1 MKTRPALI
9 AAIQQY
15 ESLYSTE
22 QNYKQQ
28 FLDLLKHN
36 RCYHRDF
43 LPGHMTGSAWILD
56 DSMQY
61 VLLTLHAKLNRWL
74 QPGGHAD
81 GDENIFQ
88 VALREATEETGLK
101 TLTPLSPDLLF
112 DIDVHLIPA
121 RSQFQA
127 HDHYDV
133 RFVFVADKNEKL
145 DITDESHD
153 LQWVPLKKLESF
165 TDNNSLFRMRE
176 KTSHL
181 RS

>member
-1 MKTRPALI
+1 MKNRIALTS
-9 AAIQQY
+9 ALKMYSSEY
-15 ESLYSTE
+15 EAE
-22 QNYKQQ
+22 QIFRQQ
-28 FLDLLKHN
+28 FLDLLKHS

-56 DSMQY
+56 HSMQF

-81 GDENIFQ
+81 GDENIFN
-88 VALREATEETGLK
+88 VAFREATEETGLK
-101 TLTPLSPDLLF
+101 SLKPIAQDSLF
-112 DIDVHLIPA
+112 DIDIHLIPA

-133 RFVFVADKNEKL
+133 RFVFLADKGEHL
-145 DITDESHD
+145 DITSESHD
-153 LQWVPLKKLESF
+153 LQWIPLKKLESF
-165 TDNNSLFRMRE
+165 TDNESLFRMRA
-176 KTSHL
+176 KTDHF